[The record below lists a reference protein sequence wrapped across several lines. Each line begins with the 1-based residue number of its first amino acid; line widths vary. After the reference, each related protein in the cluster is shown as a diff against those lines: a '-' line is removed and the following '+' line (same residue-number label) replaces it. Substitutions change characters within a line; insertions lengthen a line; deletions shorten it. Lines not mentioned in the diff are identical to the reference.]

1 MKKILVIMFAMLITV
16 TLAAC
21 GGSDEPVAIVNDEEI
36 MESEWE
42 EQVDIMFAMYENM
55 YEQYGMDF
63 EDIKDDDEF
72 IENVE
77 TEALEY
83 MIQEAVLLQAAEKEG
98 IETTDSD
105 VDRVFEERR
114 DIFENNYKPIG
125 FTEESYRDTIRTEL
139 TIESYFDKHLVE
151 VEVDEEAIQDM
162 YEQQKEQYEEQG
174 QEVPDFDEIED
185 QLEQQ
190 YIVQKE
196 QEQMQE
202 IYDELYETSEIE
214 RLI

>member
-202 IYDELYETSEIE
+202 IYDELYEKSEIE